1 VSRQAARAEATRAK
15 LLAAARSLFAK
26 RGYAGVGTEEIVRRA
41 RVTRGA
47 LYHHFA
53 DKRDLFRAVHESLE
67 AELVAGIA
75 AALESAATDD
85 PVEAMRVATAA
96 FLDAA
101 VDPGRAR
108 ITLVEAPSVLGWAEW
123 REIDARFGLGLAEAA
138 LTAAM
143 EAGRIGRQ
151 PVRPLAHL
159 LLAAMGE
166 AGVIVATAP
175 DPPAARREVE
185 RALNSLIDGLAN

>member
-1 VSRQAARAEATRAK
+1 M
-15 LLAAARSLFAK
+15 
-26 RGYAGVGTEEIVRRA
+26 RRA

-53 DKRDLFRAVHESLE
+53 GKRDLFRAAHESLE
-67 AELVAGIA
+67 AELVARIG
-75 AALESAATDD
+75 AALESAGTDD

-108 ITLVEAPSVLGWAEW
+108 ITLIDAPSVLGWAEW

-143 EAGRIGRQ
+143 EAGRIRRQ

-166 AGVIVATAP
+166 AGVIVASAP
-175 DPPAARREVE
+175 DPASTRREVE
-185 RALNSLIDGLAN
+185 PALNSSSTASPCEAEAEGRSRARRVEPACPTRVGWGWTSPPT